1 MQRSSP
7 LSVVAESS
15 ILLPVDLPNEAL
27 ESSCAQIDS
36 NLSFSINRL
45 LQGNGIESSTQRSQL
60 AFANSPFLFGKL
72 LSNISN
78 FSKSFDAMHE
88 TTNQVETPLMSAPF
102 SWINTHLIKP
112 GVSTPVKCQLRRHK
126 SNRKPRTP
134 FTTQQLLA
142 LERKFRAKQY
152 LSIAE
157 RAEFSN
163 SLSLTETQVKIWF
176 QNRRAKEKRLKEAE
190 SESSNV
196 SWRSVQMV
204 NSRTFPQSP
213 SAIPNLMGLVKVD
226 SSCEPIGAQSNL
238 IKHLSFFNPNFQ
250 RAEMA
255 NSTAATYSANSLA
268 FAESLFKNSSNL
280 HLFQPPLNF
289 SRSGT

>member
-1 MQRSSP
+1 MTNLLSSDCCIVFPGDCSMKTYLKWFLLNESLYEYHFDWTVSVKMQRSSP

-112 GVSTPVKCQLRRHK
+112 GVSSK
-126 SNRKPRTP
+126 
-134 FTTQQLLA
+134 
-142 LERKFRAKQY
+142 
-152 LSIAE
+152 
-157 RAEFSN
+157 
-163 SLSLTETQVKIWF
+163 
-176 QNRRAKEKRLKEAE
+176 
-190 SESSNV
+190 
-196 SWRSVQMV
+196 
-204 NSRTFPQSP
+204 
-213 SAIPNLMGLVKVD
+213 
-226 SSCEPIGAQSNL
+226 L
-238 IKHLSFFNPNFQ
+238 I
-250 RAEMA
+250 
-255 NSTAATYSANSLA
+255 
-268 FAESLFKNSSNL
+268 
-280 HLFQPPLNF
+280 
-289 SRSGT
+289 